1 MKRYQ
6 ENLKQ
11 YENSMSMSQEQG
23 SAANVEDQAV
33 PLAKIPQHS
42 DPRTFKL
49 SPLWKCADLKSPG
62 NILVLNS
69 PNAQPRLIVIEGAKS
84 LAEVGL
90 DGKVIAL
97 HKLNIGE
104 AEFVTNIRSMAAA
117 DGKIYFAAFAGFQQR
132 CHVLDDQW
140 NIVLSYPENAIENPH
155 SGIAD
160 VELGD
165 LDGDGVP
172 KMYVGY
178 WDVVGVQAV
187 TLEGKRIWSN
197 RSISN
202 VARMAFTDPDA
213 DGRRLLLCANNTGTL
228 VELDAKSQRQG
239 EISVPNRPIG
249 WIAAADLTGDGRLLL
264 CGLSAMKMGETT
276 ALGFDLGGREL
287 WNYPLPVGL
296 QPQPI
301 EQIISGK
308 ITRQGPGQWIL
319 PGPDGSINVVTA
331 DGKPLDAFNY
341 GAMLQGLAT
350 VSIDGQ
356 PVLIVASPNG
366 LEAWK
371 VE

>member
-1 MKRYQ
+1 M
-6 ENLKQ
+6 
-11 YENSMSMSQEQG
+11 
-23 SAANVEDQAV
+23 
-33 PLAKIPQHS
+33 PLAKIPERN

-62 NILVLNS
+62 NMLVLAS
-69 PNAQPRLIVIEGAKS
+69 PNAQPRLIVIEEAKS

-104 AEFVTNIRSMAAA
+104 AEIVTNIRSMAAA
-117 DGKIYFAAFAGFQQR
+117 DGKTYFAVFAGLQQR

-165 LDGDGVP
+165 LDGDGLP

-202 VARMAFTDPDA
+202 VARMAFTEPDA
-213 DGRRLLLCANNTGTL
+213 DGRRLLLCVNNTGTL
-228 VELDAKSQRQG
+228 VELDAKGQRQG
-239 EISVPNRPIG
+239 EISVPNRPLG
-249 WIAAADLTGDGRLLL
+249 WIAAADLSGDGRLLY
-264 CGLSAMKMGETT
+264 CGLSAMKIGEST
-276 ALGFDLGGREL
+276 ALGIDLSGREL
-287 WNYPLPVGL
+287 WNYPLPAGV
-296 QPQPI
+296 QRQPI
-301 EQIISGK
+301 EPIIPGK
-308 ITRQGPGQWIL
+308 ITSQGPGQWIL
-319 PGPDGSINVVTA
+319 PGPDGSINFVDA

-341 GAMLQGLAT
+341 GAALQGLAT
-350 VSIDGQ
+350 VTIDGQ

>member
-1 MKRYQ
+1 
-6 ENLKQ
+6 
-11 YENSMSMSQEQG
+11 
-23 SAANVEDQAV
+23 
-33 PLAKIPQHS
+33 
-42 DPRTFKL
+42 
-49 SPLWKCADLKSPG
+49 
-62 NILVLNS
+62 
-69 PNAQPRLIVIEGAKS
+69 
-84 LAEVGL
+84 
-90 DGKVIAL
+90 
-97 HKLNIGE
+97 
-104 AEFVTNIRSMAAA
+104 
-117 DGKIYFAAFAGFQQR
+117 
-132 CHVLDDQW
+132 
-140 NIVLSYPENAIENPH
+140 VLSYPENAIENPH

-213 DGRRLLLCANNTGTL
+213 DGRRLLLCANNLGTL
-228 VELDAKSQRQG
+228 VELDAKNQRQG

-249 WIAAADLTGDGRLLL
+249 WIAAADLTGDGRLLY

-287 WNYPLPVGL
+287 WNYPLPAGL

-331 DGKPLDAFNY
+331 DGKPLDSFNY

-350 VSIDGQ
+350 LSIDGQ